1 MSDRDGEQSVPS
13 TENDIPEQGRMYLE
27 EDADRQATEK
37 KTTEE
42 QAPVQS
48 ATDIKAVGRLAA
60 QTPERAG
67 TIEHLAARRAVAVLD
82 TDTPEMKQKL
92 GELRTEITRNLTSL
106 RWEDQPV
113 EETAR
118 NLISL
123 LNVGSVQ
130 QWKTVLIPFIYE
142 IDRGGALIPIWLHI
156 IDQGDPDDLPLES
169 NPADSMQGRA
179 RRFAILM
186 LGSYRMLGIA
196 GEGKTARFA
205 SRGESKDSSNL
216 ANVLG
221 QLATD
226 PNTSLYATEALIK
239 QGAASATQALVGALK
254 DAKGWAKV
262 DVIEACLTLN
272 QEQFY
277 DLILASG
284 LEDATGLES
293 YIAIPV
299 YRTIPL
305 ERYLRY
311 ENKTSAR
318 LSANAALVVSQVL
331 QDSMTPPTTQTV
343 DKALPA
349 IFARYLPTIAQALF
363 AGARSNPGWENTVA
377 VHRLGLF
384 LGRYWSEINKRTLQD
399 GRIIDPVT
407 QCLPMMN
414 DVERWMHGPG
424 RDTLLQT
431 LNDQEEDVP
440 TPAIKVLG
448 ELRDPRAITP
458 IIKRIEAVQIL
469 HDRAQALMVGAL
481 CDALGQLDDRRTVA
495 PMFQL
500 VNRTVNVGK
509 RTSMPRRR
517 ENLPSGHADIPGSVV
532 YAAVVRAAGYL
543 GESSALDDILRA
555 ANDFDPYVRAQ
566 ALEALKRL
574 DPTGEDTRS
583 RVAARESLSDPRDSV
598 IRVACQLI
606 VQYRDLDAIPFL
618 QNLMEARPDLSYM
631 AQDTLHQIRQ

>member
-13 TENDIPEQGRMYLE
+13 TENDITEPGRMYLE
-27 EDADRQATEK
+27 EDADRQAPEK

-42 QAPVQS
+42 QTPVQS
-48 ATDIKAVGRLAA
+48 AADIKAVTRLAA

-67 TIEHLAARRAVAVLD
+67 TIEHLAARRAAAVLD
-82 TDTPEMKQKL
+82 TDTPEIKQRL

-106 RWEDQPV
+106 RWEDQSV

-118 NLISL
+118 NLIPL
-123 LNVGSVQ
+123 LNIGPVQ
-130 QWKTVLIPFIYE
+130 QWKAIFVPFLYE
-142 IDRGGALIPIWLHI
+142 IDRGGALIPTWLHI
-156 IDQGDPDDLPLES
+156 IAQGDPGDLPPDS
-169 NPADSMQGRA
+169 NPADSLQGRA
-179 RRFAILM
+179 RRFAILV
-186 LGSYRMLGIA
+186 LGNYRMLGIA

-205 SRGESKDSSNL
+205 SRGESKDPSNL
-216 ANVLG
+216 AHILG

-239 QGAASATQALVGALK
+239 QGTASATQALVSALK
-254 DAKGWAKV
+254 DAKGWAKI

-284 LEDATGLES
+284 LEDVTGLES

-305 ERYLRY
+305 ERYLRN
-311 ENKTSAR
+311 ENGSSPR
-318 LSANAALVVSQVL
+318 LSANAALIVSQVL
-331 QDSMTPPTTQTV
+331 QDSMNPSTTQATV
-343 DKALPA
+343 EALPA
-349 IFARYLPTIAQALF
+349 IFARYLPTVAQALF

-377 VHRLGLF
+377 VHRLGVF

-399 GRIIDPVT
+399 GRMIDPVT

-414 DVERWMHGPG
+414 DVERWMNGPG

-431 LNDQEEDVP
+431 LNNQEEDVP
-440 TPAIKVLG
+440 TPAIKALG

-458 IIKRIEAVQIL
+458 IIKRIETVRTL
-469 HDRAQALMVGAL
+469 RDRAQALMVGAL

-500 VNRTVNVGK
+500 VNRTVDVGK
-509 RTSMPRRR
+509 RTSVPRRR
-517 ENLPSGHADIPGSVV
+517 ENLPSGHADIPGSIV
-532 YAAVVRAAGYL
+532 YAAVVRATGYL

-555 ANDFDPYVRAQ
+555 SNDFDPYVRAQ

-574 DPTGEDTRS
+574 DPTGGDARS

-606 VQYRDLDAIPFL
+606 VQYHDLDAIPFL
-618 QNLMEARPDLSYM
+618 QNLMEARPDLSYL
-631 AQDTLHQIRQ
+631 AQDALHQIRQ